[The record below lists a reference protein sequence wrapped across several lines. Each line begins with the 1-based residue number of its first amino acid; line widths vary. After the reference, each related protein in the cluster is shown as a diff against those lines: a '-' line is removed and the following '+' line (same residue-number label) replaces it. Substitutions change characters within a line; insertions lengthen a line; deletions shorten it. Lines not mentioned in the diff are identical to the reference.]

1 MRYQDRHGNEMIEG
15 MYIRFEEGGVE
26 LVYICQTGDEGDLG
40 MSVSNKGYRQAHGL
54 RDFSHA

>member
-1 MRYQDRHGNEMIEG
+1 MIEG

-54 RDFSHA
+54 RGFSHA